1 MTIMK
6 RAVTAA
12 SILLLFAACCT
23 LSRSC
28 ANTTTP
34 PQGGPKDTIP
44 PVLLQAT
51 PPENSTKIPTFGS
64 KILLLFD
71 EYTVVK
77 NNTGILLSPPT
88 KRRPQAKVKGKN
100 IVVTLPDTLRE
111 NQTYTID
118 FGQALA
124 DNNEGNPAP
133 RYVYAFSTGDVIDSL
148 YLTGSLMD
156 SQTLK
161 PVKDAMVAIYTDFS
175 DSACFKSVPDAIAKT
190 DDWGFFSIRNIKPD
204 SFMVYAFTDEDG
216 NYKYDPDADQVAF
229 YDSVFVPYAVVRDS
243 NEVFEFRNFNMKDT
257 LKCKARKAMISMLM
271 FKELQSIQY
280 LQNSGR
286 KTEKSGFLKFS
297 AADVQ
302 INSLKFMGIDSSAV
316 IIQYNQSR
324 DSIDFWINVDYRL
337 EDSLMIKLNY
347 MKTDSTGNLSPF
359 DEDLSLAVMK
369 QPETETPSQPVNRN
383 KDKESGGD
391 KGKQEKKIK
400 DTVFVIT
407 ETVTNETVE
416 EEGFFID
423 SDLPVINVITDSI
436 RFIETNPKGQV
447 SEKKYRF
454 WQDSSFIRRYHF
466 LPDEKI
472 IKGYDYTV
480 TFPQGT
486 FTNLDRLPNALKE
499 VKFKIP
505 QDENLC
511 SITLDLKDVT
521 GNHIIE
527 LVDEK
532 GANVL
537 RKFIV
542 SEDKKVKVSY
552 LKAGKYM
559 VRLTRDSN
567 GNGFADTGNLLKRK
581 QPELVKFYSKGDD
594 AESQMLV
601 LEEGF
606 DLEQEINVK
615 LIFE

>member
-1 MTIMK
+1 MK
-6 RAVTAA
+6 RSITAA
-12 SILLLFAACCT
+12 SAILLFAACCI

-51 PPENSTKIPTFGS
+51 PPENSTKVPTFGS

-77 NNTGILLSPPT
+77 NAQGIMLSPPT
-88 KRRPQAKVKGKN
+88 KRRPVAKVKGKN

-118 FGQALA
+118 FGQSLA

-133 RYVYAFSTGDVIDSL
+133 RYVYAFSTGDVVDSL

-161 PVKDAMVAIYTDFS
+161 PVKDALVAIYTDLS
-175 DSACFKSVPDAIAKT
+175 DSACFKTVPDAVTKT
-190 DDWGFFSIRNIKPD
+190 DDWGFFSIRNIRPD
-204 SFMVYAFTDEDG
+204 SFMVYAFTDGDSD
-216 NYKYDPDADQVAF
+216 YKYDPDADQVAF
-229 YDSVFVPYAVVRDS
+229 NDSIFIPSAVVRDS
-243 NEVFEFRNFNMKDT
+243 NTVFEFRNFNMKDT
-257 LKCKARKAMISMLM
+257 LKCKARKAMINLLM

-302 INSLKFMGIDSSAV
+302 INTLKFMGIDSSAV
-316 IIQYNQSR
+316 IIQYSPLR

-347 MKTDSTGNLSPF
+347 MKTDSTGTLSPY

-369 QPETETPSQPVNRN
+369 QPETETPVQTGNRN
-383 KDKESGGD
+383 TGKDKENSN
-391 KGKQEKKIK
+391 GKKQGKPVK
-400 DTVFVIT
+400 DTVFNIK
-407 ETVTNETVE
+407 ETVANETVE
-416 EEGFFID
+416 DEGFYIE
-423 SDLPVINVITDSI
+423 SDLPIINVITDSI
-436 RFIETNPKGQV
+436 KFTETNPKGQV
-447 SEKKYRF
+447 SEKKYKF
-454 WQDSSFIRRYHF
+454 WQDSLFVRRYHF

-472 IKGYDYTV
+472 TKGYDYTV

-511 SITLDLKDVT
+511 SITLSLKDVT
-521 GNHIIE
+521 GHFIVE

-532 GANVL
+532 GSNVL
-537 RKFIV
+537 RKFLV
-542 SEDKKVKVSY
+542 SEDKEVKIPY

-559 VRLTRDSN
+559 VRLTKDAN

-581 QPELVKFYSKGDD
+581 QPEIAKFYSKGDD
-594 AESQMLV
+594 TDSQMLV

-606 DLEQEINVK
+606 DIEQEINVK
-615 LIFE
+615 SVFE